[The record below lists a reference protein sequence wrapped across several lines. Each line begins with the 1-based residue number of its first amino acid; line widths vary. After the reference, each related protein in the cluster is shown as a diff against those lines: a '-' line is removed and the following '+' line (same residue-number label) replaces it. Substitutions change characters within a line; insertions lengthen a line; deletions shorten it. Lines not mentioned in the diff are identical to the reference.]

1 MREHFRKNMTDYC
14 DNFLTGPIAYDG
26 QPDAA
31 TRSDWCHSGLG
42 PQWGPGEPQRAATL
56 EQTAR
61 GQVAWNRI
69 IDKARRIIADEIE
82 DTRLADYVA
91 SHRPSKKTMATII
104 HELRTRRWRKQ
115 KQD

>member
-1 MREHFRKNMTDYC
+1 MTDYC

-42 PQWGPGEPQRAATL
+42 PQWGPGEPQREATA
-56 EQTAR
+56 EQKQR
-61 GQVAWNRI
+61 GQAAWNRI

-91 SHRPSKKTMATII
+91 SHRPSESDMATFTQQMEII
-104 HELRTRRWRKQ
+104 RWRIPRRKP
-115 KQD
+115 